1 MLNLWRRH
9 LAKCKHSTR
18 KHNKCSCPIWVQGTL
33 HGEWMKKSL
42 GIRNWESAQKIVRD
56 WEARIEGGNLSVA
69 EAFAQFISDGEA
81 RHLKLETLGKYR
93 LLEREMTARFG
104 PRPVDAISL
113 SDLSEYRQSWKLA
126 GISSRKKFERLRTFF
141 RFCMERGWTEK
152 NPATLLKPPRFTFSP
167 TLPVEEADFQKL
179 VAACEKFPRKGIYGP
194 KTGQRIKAFLLTLR
208 YSGLRIRDCVML
220 TRKKIQGDKLFL
232 YSQKTNVPVW
242 LPLPKFVLEA
252 IEGCGNGEYYFWS
265 GIGNPK
271 SCVADWQRSLA
282 RLGKLAGVKFHAHQ
296 LRDSFAIGLLTNG
309 VSLETVSVLLGNSLK
324 ICERH
329 YNPWVKS
336 RQDNLAREVE
346 RAWSLTSRTG

>member
-1 MLNLWRRH
+1 
-9 LAKCKHSTR
+9 
-18 KHNKCSCPIWVQGTL
+18 
-33 HGEWMKKSL
+33 MKKSL

-56 WEARIEGGNLSVA
+56 WEARIEGGSVSVV
-69 EAFAQFISDGEA
+69 EAFVQFITDAEA

-93 LLEREMTARFG
+93 LLEREMKAQFG

-113 SDLSEYRQSWKLA
+113 SDLSEYRQTWKLA
-126 GISSRKKFERLRTFF
+126 GISSRKKIERLRAFF
-141 RFCMERGWTEK
+141 RFCQERGWTEK
-152 NPATLLKPPRFTFSP
+152 NPATLLKPPRLVFSP
-167 TLPVEEADFQKL
+167 TLPVEDADFQKL
-179 VAACEKFPRKGIYGP
+179 IAACEKFPKKGVYGAR
-194 KTGQRIKAFLLTLR
+194 TGERIKAFLLVLR

-242 LPLPKFVLEA
+242 LPLPEFVLAA
-252 IEGCGNGEYYFWS
+252 IAGCGNGEYYFWS

-271 SCVADWQRSLA
+271 SGVADWQRSLA

-324 ICERH
+324 VCERH
-329 YNPWVKS
+329 YNPWVKV
-336 RQDNLAREVE
+336 RQERLEEVV
-346 RAWSLTSRTG
+346 RRTFSDVQRL